1 MNGFIKYLYI
11 TFTIYYAFNY
21 IIITLPYLLWRNYYK
36 FTMFIQLTSSTL
48 LIFFCFV
55 FLSQSSYQ
63 MWKQCDPK
71 WAHIPLGFS
80 NSDTIC
86 SAGCLMTSVTMAVTS
101 LPTWADPAGM
111 NQWLK

>member
-1 MNGFIKYLYI
+1 
-11 TFTIYYAFNY
+11 
-21 IIITLPYLLWRNYYK
+21 
-36 FTMFIQLTSSTL
+36 
-48 LIFFCFV
+48 
-55 FLSQSSYQ
+55 